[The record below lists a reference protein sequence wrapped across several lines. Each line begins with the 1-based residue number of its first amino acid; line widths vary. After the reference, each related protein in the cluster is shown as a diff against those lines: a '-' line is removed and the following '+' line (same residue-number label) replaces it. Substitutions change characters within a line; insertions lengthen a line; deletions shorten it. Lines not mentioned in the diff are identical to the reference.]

1 MDNDLESKLMA
12 ELDGIFAW
20 AVLGLHRLMKNKRF
34 TSCNETTE
42 FIMKYR
48 RYNNPVMAFVQDQ
61 CTLEDGYDEDLKE
74 LYKAYKSYCME
85 GGYKPLNR
93 ENFIEELET
102 ATRKLR
108 EVAVKVYRPR
118 VEGKRPQ
125 RVSGISLTS
134 GFTNSL

>member
-48 RYNNPVMAFVQDQ
+48 RYNPVMAFVQDQ
-61 CTLEDGYDEDLKE
+61 CTLEDDYDEDLKE
-74 LYKAYKSYCME
+74 LYKAYKSYCTE

>member
-74 LYKAYKSYCME
+74 LYKAYKSYCTWTC
-85 GGYKPLNR
+85 
-93 ENFIEELET
+93 T
-102 ATRKLR
+102 ATGARRASSTKRTLKR
-108 EVAVKVYRPR
+108 EAA
-118 VEGKRPQ
+118 PQ
-125 RVSGISLTS
+125 PQAATPS
-134 GFTNSL
+134 